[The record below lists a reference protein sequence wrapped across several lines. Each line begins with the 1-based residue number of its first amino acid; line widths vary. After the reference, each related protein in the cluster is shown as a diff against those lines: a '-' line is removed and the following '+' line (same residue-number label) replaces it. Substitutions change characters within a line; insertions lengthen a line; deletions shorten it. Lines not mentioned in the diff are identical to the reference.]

1 MSTLT
6 SGKLKC
12 MLYIYIYFFLF
23 VCFVFF
29 FAKQVK
35 RIMSWT
41 DKLKQDFEHN
51 KNFRVWSLTGQGFL
65 KAPSAERSGTGGER
79 SSNTKILLIVL
90 AHVQCPLQAEDRGS
104 EDLSP
109 YIVELSNSV

>member
-12 MLYIYIYFFLF
+12 MLYIYIFLF
-23 VCFVFF
+23 CFVLFFF
-29 FAKQVK
+29 FAEQVK

-41 DKLKQDFEHN
+41 DRLKQDFEHN
-51 KNFRVWSLTGQGFL
+51 KNFRVWSLAGQDFL

-90 AHVQCPLQAEDRGS
+90 L
-104 EDLSP
+104 
-109 YIVELSNSV
+109 

>member
-23 VCFVFF
+23 VLFCFFC

-41 DKLKQDFEHN
+41 DKLKQDFQHN

-65 KAPSAERSGTGGER
+65 KSPSAERSGTGGER

-90 AHVQCPLQAEDRGS
+90 L
-104 EDLSP
+104 
-109 YIVELSNSV
+109 